1 MANTIKS
8 LALKIINNWWVVGI
22 LCLTV
27 GIAPFPLESE
37 PHILGKIRWIL
48 GGAKDMGW
56 IDWLDFVVHSI
67 PWILLI
73 RLLNKKLSA

>member
-8 LALKIINNWWVVGI
+8 LALSIADNWWFVI
-22 LCLTV
+22 IFCLTL
-27 GIAPFPLESE
+27 GIAPFPIESE
-37 PHILGKIRWIL
+37 PHILGKIRWVL

-56 IDWLDFVVHSI
+56 IDWLDFVIHSI

-73 RLLNKKLSA
+73 RLLNKKMSV